1 MNARDNTVDLRHIAA
16 NRLQMAAFQAVMQL
30 QRGERIYLLT
40 RLEPTLMMH
49 SLNLQLRHRLNWQVI
64 EETPCQWRVSIR
76 HREDVTPVDLMD
88 ILSRDHQ
95 RLDELFGLSLQLV
108 NAGKVSEGIPLIME
122 FSDGLKRHVHV
133 ENDILVPVFRGPD
146 TGPVATMLREHD
158 DILEQ
163 MTIIE
168 SYCNDGASVP
178 AWELS
183 PFLAILSGTMA
194 KHENREEQNLFPQWD
209 LALRH
214 ASPEDKQVLM
224 VQVQQEL
231 AGLPVPWQDS
241 GIPPNL

>member
-1 MNARDNTVDLRHIAA
+1 MNTRDNTMDLCHVPAS
-16 NRLQMAAFQAVMQL
+16 RLQMAALQAVTEL
-30 QRGERIYLLT
+30 QRGASIDLLT
-40 RLEPTLMMH
+40 GLEPTLMMH

-64 EETPCQWRVSIR
+64 EAAPGLWRVSIR
-76 HREDVTPVDLMD
+76 HRDDVAPADLMD

-108 NAGKVSEGIPLIME
+108 NAGRVAEGIPLIME

-133 ENDILVPVFRGPD
+133 ENDILVPAFRGPD

-158 DILEQ
+158 DILVQ
-163 MTIIE
+163 LTLIE
-168 SYCNDGASVP
+168 SYCSAGESVP

-209 LALRH
+209 HALRQ
-214 ASPEDKQVLM
+214 ASPEDKQALM
-224 VQVQQEL
+224 AQVQQEL
-231 AGLPVPWQDS
+231 AGLPVPGQNS
-241 GIPPNL
+241 GTTPNL

>member
-1 MNARDNTVDLRHIAA
+1 MNTRDNTIDLRHIAA
-16 NRLQMAAFQAVMQL
+16 NRLQMAAFQAVTEL
-30 QRGERIYLLT
+30 QRGERIFLLT
-40 RLEPTLMMH
+40 GLEPTLMMH

-64 EETPCQWRVSIR
+64 EEAPGKWKVSICR
-76 HREDVTPVDLMD
+76 REDVAPASLMD

-133 ENDILVPVFRGPD
+133 ENDILVPAFRGPD

-158 DILEQ
+158 DILAQ

-168 SYCNDGASVP
+168 SYCSDGDPVP

-214 ASPEDKQVLM
+214 ASPEDKEALM
-224 VQVQQEL
+224 ARVGQEL
-231 AGLPVPWQDS
+231 SGMPILGLDFGTPANP
-241 GIPPNL
+241 

>member
-1 MNARDNTVDLRHIAA
+1 MNTRDNRVDLCHVAA
-16 NRLQMAAFQAVMQL
+16 NRLQMAAFQAVMEL
-30 QRGERIYLLT
+30 QRGGRIYLLT
-40 RLEPTLMMH
+40 GLEPTLMMH

-64 EETPCQWRVSIR
+64 EDAPGKWRVSIR
-76 HREDVTPVDLMD
+76 HREDVAPTDLMD

-133 ENDILVPVFRGPD
+133 ENDILVPAFRGPN

-163 MTIIE
+163 LTIIE
-168 SYCNDGASVP
+168 SYCSAGESVP
-178 AWELS
+178 TWELS

-214 ASPEDKQVLM
+214 ASIEDKQALM
-224 VQVQQEL
+224 AQVQQEL
-231 AGLPVPWQDS
+231 SAIAIPGLDS
-241 GIPPNL
+241 GISPNL